1 MHILSN
7 NHPFKISISGH
18 VATNFYKMNCSNF
31 IVSYQF
37 YIKHGL
43 PLNWHKQKLT
53 YANNI

>member
-18 VATNFYKMNCSNF
+18 VVTNFYKMNCSNF

-43 PLNWHKQKLT
+43 PLNWHK
-53 YANNI
+53 